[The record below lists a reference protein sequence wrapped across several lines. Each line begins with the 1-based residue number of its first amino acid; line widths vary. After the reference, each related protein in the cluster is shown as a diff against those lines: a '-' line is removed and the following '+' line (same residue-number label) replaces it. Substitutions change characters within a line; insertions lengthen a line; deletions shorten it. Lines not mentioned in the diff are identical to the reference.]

1 MLMLK
6 AAQFVNLALYT
17 LVAGVLWG
25 TWFSLSRSIA
35 SITPETFLET
45 GRTMMQNLGGPMSIL
60 FPAALLSALPVLVML
75 FRRRGMAALI
85 LASAALALFVVALL
99 ATVMVNVPL
108 DEQFRRWTV
117 ATLPPDWEAIR
128 DRWQSY
134 HTLRTFASLGGLACA
149 FASALWSVPAAASD
163 RHVSPPR

>member
-6 AAQFVNLALYT
+6 TAQFVNLSLYT

-35 SITPETFLET
+35 SISPETFLET

-60 FPAALLSALPVLVML
+60 FPAALLSAVPVLVML
-75 FRRRGMAALI
+75 FRRRVMASLV
-85 LASAALALFVVALL
+85 LASAALTLFVVALL
-99 ATVMVNVPL
+99 ATVLVNVPID
-108 DEQFRRWTV
+108 DEIRGWTV
-117 ATLPPDWEAIR
+117 AALPSDWESVR

-134 HTLRTFASLGGLACA
+134 HTLRTFASLGGLAAA
-149 FASALWSVPAAASD
+149 FASALWSPSPAAPD
-163 RHVSPPR
+163 RHAAPPH